1 MAIEERI
8 AKLGFRRWYE
18 RTLVESHAFLIT
30 ALLGA
35 ILAFTGMEL
44 ISQHDGKALNVALGF
59 VAVLIGGFV
68 AVVSVN
74 RYLRML
80 MLAINLGEHAT
91 CRDCNAYAKFDLLK
105 SGRLRSHG
113 PDETGAL
120 WMRVKCRKCGYEWR
134 IE

>member
-1 MAIEERI
+1 MGIEERI
-8 AKLGFRRWYE
+8 AKLGFKRWYE

-35 ILAFTGMEL
+35 LLAFTGIEL
-44 ISQHDGKALNVALGF
+44 INQREGGDVNFALGL
-59 VAVLIGGFV
+59 VAALIGGLV
-68 AVVSVN
+68 AAASVH
-74 RYLRML
+74 RYIRML
-80 MLAINLGEHAT
+80 MLAINLGERAT
-91 CRDCNAYAKFDLLK
+91 CRDCNAYAKFDLLT

-113 PDETGAL
+113 PDESGSL

>member
-1 MAIEERI
+1 VAIEERI

-44 ISQHDGKALNVALGF
+44 ITQRDDGEINFALGV
-59 VAVLIGGFV
+59 VAVLIGGVV
-68 AVVSVN
+68 AAASVH
-74 RYLRML
+74 RYIRML

-91 CRDCNAYAKFDLLK
+91 CRDCNAYAKFDLLH

-113 PDETGAL
+113 PDEKGSF

>member
-44 ISQHDGKALNVALGF
+44 ITQRDGGEINFALGV
-59 VAVLIGGFV
+59 VAVPVGGLV
-68 AVVSVN
+68 AAASVH
-74 RYLRML
+74 RYIRML

-91 CRDCNAYAKFDLLK
+91 CRECNAYAKFDLLH

-113 PDETGAL
+113 PDEPGSL

>member
-1 MAIEERI
+1 VAIEERI

-44 ISQHDGKALNVALGF
+44 ITQRDGGEINFALGV
-59 VAVLIGGFV
+59 VAVIIGGLV
-68 AVVSVN
+68 AAASVH
-74 RYLRML
+74 RYIRML

-91 CRDCNAYAKFDLLK
+91 CRGCNAYAKFDLLH
-105 SGRLRSHG
+105 SGRMRSHG
-113 PDETGAL
+113 PDERGSL

>member
-8 AKLGFRRWYE
+8 AKLGFKRWYE

-44 ISQHDGKALNVALGF
+44 IGQNDGDAINLALGV
-59 VAVLIGGFV
+59 VAMLIGGMV
-68 AVVSVN
+68 AAVSVH
-74 RYLRML
+74 RYIRML

-91 CRDCNAYAKFDLLK
+91 CRDCNAYAKFDLLH

-113 PDETGAL
+113 TDELGSL
-120 WMRVKCRKCGYEWR
+120 WMRVKCRKCGFEWR

>member
-1 MAIEERI
+1 VAIEERI

-44 ISQHDGKALNVALGF
+44 IGQRNEGAANLALGL
-59 VAVLIGGFV
+59 VAVLIGGVV
-68 AVVSVN
+68 AAASVH
-74 RYLRML
+74 RYLRTL

-91 CRDCNAYAKFDLLK
+91 CPGCNAYAKFDLLA

-113 PDETGAL
+113 PYESGSL
-120 WMRVKCRKCGYEWR
+120 WMRVKCRKCSREWR